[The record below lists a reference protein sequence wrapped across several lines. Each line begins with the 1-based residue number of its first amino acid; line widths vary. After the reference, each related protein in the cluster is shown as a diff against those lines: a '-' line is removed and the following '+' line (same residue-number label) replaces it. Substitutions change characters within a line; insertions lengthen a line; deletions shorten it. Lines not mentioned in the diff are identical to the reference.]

1 MILFSILLIA
11 TAVLV
16 STEYGWRGALF
27 YTVAV
32 GFIQDPIRKIAEGS
46 TYYGGLAFACFLITF
61 IALKNVNRFWYATY
75 LFWTNQKLI
84 TYLPIFYYLIG
95 FQTLN
100 SFLRIGDIRLSIV
113 GMLFY
118 ILPLLALW
126 VGFHLGKNQLLLR
139 EFLTVYVVFCAVCA
153 ITVLLDAQ
161 GVQNPLFKEVGQ
173 GLLITGLGEGGT
185 AVQGSSGLW
194 RTSEIAG
201 WHLAAGACFSFILG
215 MTSKNSFHQ
224 NIWFFLTIGL
234 TFLTNT
240 TGRRKALGI
249 VIVFISLFLLY
260 YSFSS
265 QKNNVFRIV
274 SSIFLVIIISL
285 SSYGLI
291 FNDSTQQSLERYEE
305 RTAGFT
311 LDESQSRL
319 NSGIQRLMRGIEI
332 AGPFGFGVGAGS
344 NTGDTGIDTSSLGQR
359 SLGYVTEGGG
369 GRIVAELGYIGALF
383 FLYIIFQLSLLYY
396 RNFKLGLIRLPSDQ
410 FNILVGLLLFVI
422 ANAVSFF
429 QAAQLYSD
437 LFVLI
442 IIGISFGTFLAV
454 PILASQFN
462 RSKSSLIR

>member
-1 MILFSILLIA
+1 MILFAIILIA
-11 TAVLV
+11 TAFLV
-16 STEYGWRGALF
+16 STEYGWRGALL

-32 GFIQDPIRKIAEGS
+32 GFLQDPIRKIAVGS

-61 IALKNVNRFWYATY
+61 IALKNVNRYWYATY

-84 TYLPIFYYLIG
+84 TLLPMFYYLIG
-95 FQTLN
+95 FQALN
-100 SFLRIGDIRLSIV
+100 SFARIGDIRLSII

-118 ILPLLALW
+118 TLPLLALW

-139 EFLTVYVVFCAVCA
+139 EFLTVYVVFCSLCA
-153 ITVLLDAQ
+153 ISVLLDAQ
-161 GVQNPLFKEVGQ
+161 GVQNPLFNEVGK
-173 GLLITGLGEGGT
+173 GLDITGIGEGN
-185 AVQGSSGLW
+185 SGLW

-215 MTSKNSFHQ
+215 MTSKNSFNQ
-224 NIWFFLTIGL
+224 NTWFFLTIGL
-234 TFLTNT
+234 TFLTTT

-249 VIVFISLFLLY
+249 VIVFIALFLLY

-265 QKNNVFRIV
+265 QKSKIFRIV
-274 SSIFLVIIISL
+274 SSIFLVIILSV

-291 FNDSTQQSLERYEE
+291 FNESSQQDLGKYEE
-305 RTAGFT
+305 RTATLT
-311 LDESQSRL
+311 LDESQNRF

-332 AGPFGFGVGAGS
+332 AGPFGFGVGAGT
-344 NTGDTGIDTSSLGQR
+344 NTGNTGISTSSLGQQ
-359 SLGYVTEGGG
+359 SLGYVAEGGG
-369 GRIVAELGYIGALF
+369 GRIVAELGYLGAIF
-383 FLYIIFQLSLLYY
+383 FLYIIIQLSLLYY
-396 RNFKLGLIRLPSDQ
+396 RNFKLGLVEVPPDQ
-410 FNILVGLLLFVI
+410 FNILVGLLFFVI

-442 IIGISFGTFLAV
+442 ILGISFGCFLAV

-462 RSKSSLIR
+462 RTKNSLVR

>member
-1 MILFSILLIA
+1 MILFAIILIA
-11 TAVLV
+11 TAFLV
-16 STEYGWRGALF
+16 STEYGWRGALL

-32 GFIQDPIRKIAEGS
+32 GFLQDPIRKIAVGS

-61 IALKNVNRFWYATY
+61 IALKNVNRYWYATY

-84 TYLPIFYYLIG
+84 TLLPMFYYLIG
-95 FQTLN
+95 FQALN
-100 SFLRIGDIRLSIV
+100 SFARIGDIRLSII

-118 ILPLLALW
+118 TLPLLALW

-139 EFLTVYVVFCAVCA
+139 EFLTVYVVFCSLCA
-153 ITVLLDAQ
+153 ISVLLDAQ
-161 GVQNPLFKEVGQ
+161 GVQNPLFNEVGK
-173 GLLITGLGEGGT
+173 GLDITGIGEGN
-185 AVQGSSGLW
+185 SGLW

-215 MTSKNSFHQ
+215 MTSKNSFNQ
-224 NIWFFLTIGL
+224 NTWFFLTIGL
-234 TFLTNT
+234 TFLTTT

-249 VIVFISLFLLY
+249 VIVFIALFLLY

-265 QKNNVFRIV
+265 QKSKIFRIV
-274 SSIFLVIIISL
+274 SSIFLVIILSV

-291 FNDSTQQSLERYEE
+291 FNESSQQDLDKYEE
-305 RTAGFT
+305 RTATLT
-311 LDESQSRL
+311 LDESQNRF

-332 AGPFGFGVGAGS
+332 AGPFGFGVGAGT
-344 NTGDTGIDTSSLGQR
+344 NTGNTGISTSSLGQQ
-359 SLGYVTEGGG
+359 SLGYVAEGGG
-369 GRIVAELGYIGALF
+369 GRIVAELGYLGAIF
-383 FLYIIFQLSLLYY
+383 FLYIIIQLGLLYY
-396 RNFKLGLIRLPSDQ
+396 RNFKLGLVDVPPDQ
-410 FNILVGLLLFVI
+410 FNILVGLLFFVI

-442 IIGISFGTFLAV
+442 ILGISFGCFLAV

-462 RSKSSLIR
+462 RTKNSLVR

>member
-1 MILFSILLIA
+1 MILFAIILIA
-11 TAVLV
+11 TAFLV
-16 STEYGWRGALF
+16 STEYGWRGALL

-32 GFIQDPIRKIAEGS
+32 GFLQDPIRKIAVGS

-61 IALKNVNRFWYATY
+61 IALKNVSRYWYATY

-84 TYLPIFYYLIG
+84 TLLPMFYYLIG
-95 FQTLN
+95 FQALN
-100 SFLRIGDIRLSIV
+100 SFARIGDIRLSII

-118 ILPLLALW
+118 TLPLLALW

-139 EFLTVYVVFCAVCA
+139 EFLTVYVVFCSLCA
-153 ITVLLDAQ
+153 ISVLLDAQ
-161 GVQNPLFKEVGQ
+161 GVQNPLFNEVGK
-173 GLLITGLGEGGT
+173 GLDITGIGEGN
-185 AVQGSSGLW
+185 SGLW

-215 MTSKNSFHQ
+215 MTSKNSFSQ
-224 NIWFFLTIGL
+224 NTWFFLTIGL
-234 TFLTNT
+234 TFLTTT

-249 VIVFISLFLLY
+249 VIVFIALFLLY

-265 QKNNVFRIV
+265 QKSKIFRII
-274 SSIFLVIIISL
+274 SSIFLVIILSV

-291 FNDSTQQSLERYEE
+291 FNESSQQDLGKYEE
-305 RTAGFT
+305 RTATLT
-311 LDESQSRL
+311 LDESQNRF

-332 AGPFGFGVGAGS
+332 AGPFGFGVGAGT
-344 NTGDTGIDTSSLGQR
+344 NTGNTGISTSSLGQQ
-359 SLGYVTEGGG
+359 SLGYVAEGGG
-369 GRIVAELGYIGALF
+369 GRIVAELGYLGAIF
-383 FLYIIFQLSLLYY
+383 FLYIIIQLGLLYY
-396 RNFKLGLIRLPSDQ
+396 RNFKLGLVEVPPDQ
-410 FNILVGLLLFVI
+410 FNILVGLLFFVI

-442 IIGISFGTFLAV
+442 ILGISFGCFLAV

-462 RSKSSLIR
+462 RTKNSLVR